1 MTSPTDCQFLS
12 EKESVNVVTNTLSR
26 GCCTPE
32 ADQTSGITE
41 HKSTEASIR
50 NDEKLCNAQTDLNSV
65 HNWCEHTLL
74 RHREHVAFGQP
85 GESLSSSSLE
95 SFAPQP
101 QSPDMEVFEETF
113 DEPIQINHSQ
123 KHPNMRSCPVDTT
136 IETEKTNNEPI
147 KLFVGQ
153 LPQWIEE
160 QDILPLFEGFG
171 PIHELVILRDRF
183 TKTHKGK

>member
-1 MTSPTDCQFLS
+1 MS
-12 EKESVNVVTNTLSR
+12 EKESVNLVTNTLSR
-26 GCCTPE
+26 GCSTPE
-32 ADQTSGITE
+32 ADQNSPSIE

-50 NDEKLCNAQTDLNSV
+50 TDEKLCSVQTDLNSV
-65 HNWCEHTLL
+65 HNWCERTLL
-74 RHREHVAFGQP
+74 RHREHLAFGQP

-113 DEPIQINHSQ
+113 DDEPIKLNHSQ
-123 KHPNMRSCPVDTT
+123 KHSNIRSCPVDST
-136 IETEKTNNEPI
+136 IETEKSNNEPI